1 MPNGKGSWPFCIIK
15 SKESLIGQNPP
26 WGFRIRTVRLLSNSY
41 NMGFLQES
49 GSPIPFSRAN
59 RLLLSSPWTGPGP
72 PTTWHDAEVGPHS
85 HTWTQQAKAGH
96 CVNRTNSMRTLTLR
110 KVFRPLSGSADP
122 FQRWADGI
130 AALLYCFWKKKIN
143 GPCLYWLPRA
153 NNKVPKT
160 DG

>member
-1 MPNGKGSWPFCIIK
+1 MPNGKCSWPFCIIK
-15 SKESLIGQNPP
+15 SKESLMGQNPP
-26 WGFRIRTVRLLSNSY
+26 WGFRIRTVRLFSNSY

-49 GSPIPFSRAN
+49 GSPIPFSRADW
-59 RLLLSSPWTGPGP
+59 LLLSSPWTGPGP

-85 HTWTQQAKAGH
+85 HTWTQQAKARH
-96 CVNRTNSMRTLTLR
+96 CVNRTSSMRTMTLR
-110 KVFRPLSGSADP
+110 KVFRPFSGSADP

-153 NNKVPKT
+153 NKKVPKT